1 MNVGTD
7 HDTAA
12 FAVESIRRW
21 WDAAGRNRYPG
32 ARRLLVTC
40 DAGGS
45 NGYRTRA
52 WKAELAVLAAQA
64 GLTITVLHFPPG
76 TSNWNKIE
84 HRLFSQIT
92 RTWRGRPLTSHQVIL
107 STIAATT
114 TSTGLKVTAVLD
126 ARRYPLG
133 TEVGDEQAKDLEQRF
148 ITRHGFHG
156 TWNYT
161 ISPVPRAPAPPPVP
175 APPPGP
181 DLDALADP
189 AITGISRDDLAALT
203 AALTIP
209 WAAAR
214 EQRLHLARGGPRR
227 KNSGPAAPGQAQPG
241 RLPPRRRLPLPPR
254 HDLLRHRRAAHH
266 RRLRHQHHH
275 PPDRRPARRRRHP
288 AHPRPPPP
296 PDPQRPAPPR
306 RNRRNHIPDNPP
318 ADTLTNPATPQTHLN

>member
-1 MNVGTD
+1 M
-7 HDTAA
+7 
-12 FAVESIRRW
+12 
-21 WDAAGRNRYPG
+21 
-32 ARRLLVTC
+32 
-40 DAGGS
+40 
-45 NGYRTRA
+45 
-52 WKAELAVLAAQA
+52 
-64 GLTITVLHFPPG
+64 
-76 TSNWNKIE
+76 
-84 HRLFSQIT
+84 
-92 RTWRGRPLTSHQVIL
+92 
-107 STIAATT
+107 
-114 TSTGLKVTAVLD
+114 
-126 ARRYPLG
+126 
-133 TEVGDEQAKDLEQRF
+133 DEQAKDLEQRF

-227 KNSGPAAPGQAQPG
+227 KNSGPAAPVKLSLDAYLLAAVCRY
-241 RLPPRRRLPLPPR
+241 RLGMTCCAIAA
-254 HDLLRHRRAAHH
+254 LLTIDASVISITTR
-266 RRLRHQHHH
+266 QI
-275 PPDRRPARRRRHP
+275 RPARRRRHP